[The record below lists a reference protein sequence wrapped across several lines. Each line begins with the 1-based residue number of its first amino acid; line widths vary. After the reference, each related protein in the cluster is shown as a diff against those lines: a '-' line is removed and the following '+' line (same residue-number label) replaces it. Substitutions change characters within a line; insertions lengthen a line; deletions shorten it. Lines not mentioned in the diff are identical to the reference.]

1 MEAIISRPKT
11 DAKQSPARK
20 QVNKPAKVDAVVCNH
35 LAREALIALR
45 AMCSLA
51 TFKNESTSFRTE
63 GNLHLQTVDHLLGRL
78 LAPEKYPRHE
88 LDPAEDDIQGHLQT
102 ITEELS
108 DAADVLRNRGLQDL
122 SAGTQYA
129 MAAVVDK
136 ALEYSSLLVSAYA
149 GLPGTLEDLRDL
161 TTFAG
166 VRTFRDRPTP
176 PIRRVERTT
185 DELKN
190 TAAHEAG
197 EVGTQL
203 ALRCTWD
210 IDAVAC
216 EIARLAGRVTEYDP
230 AHLESLLLCY
240 GLRIQALNGQVIAYF
255 DQDGTTAGE
264 MHRHIF
270 MRSRP
275 FPGDEQ

>member
-20 QVNKPAKVDAVVCNH
+20 QANKSAQPAITEGDRLTLEAAKVLQSMCVLGMLSGSTSTFRTRHNAHFPEVVHLFGRLFDPASHERDDIDPPEGDICAH
-35 LAREALIALR
+35 LAEIQEQLAFAL
-45 AMCSLA
+45 
-51 TFKNESTSFRTE
+51 
-63 GNLHLQTVDHLLGRL
+63 
-78 LAPEKYPRHE
+78 
-88 LDPAEDDIQGHLQT
+88 
-102 ITEELS
+102 
-108 DAADVLRNRGLQDL
+108 DVLQVREMEDMEVGLQLAAAAAIDQANEFAKKL
-122 SAGTQYA
+122 SAAHG
-129 MAAVVDK
+129 
-136 ALEYSSLLVSAYA
+136 
-149 GLPGTLEDLRDL
+149 GLPGTIEDLRAL

-166 VRTFRDRPTP
+166 IRTFRDRPTP
-176 PIRRVERTT
+176 PIRRAEPTH
-185 DELKN
+185 DDLKN

-197 EVGTQL
+197 EVGKQL

-216 EIARLAGRVTEYDP
+216 EIARLAGRVTEYDT

-240 GLRIQALNGQVIAYF
+240 GLRIQALNGQVIAFF

>member
-11 DAKQSPARK
+11 DAKQSPAPK
-20 QVNKPAKVDAVVCNH
+20 QVNKPAKVNVVGTKH
-35 LAREALIALR
+35 LAREALIGLR
-45 AMCSLA
+45 AMCSFA

-78 LAPEKYPRHE
+78 LAPDKYPRHE
-88 LDPAEDDIQGHLQT
+88 LDPAEDDIWGHLQA

-108 DAADVLRNRGLQDL
+108 DAADVLHSRSLQDL
-122 SAGTQYA
+122 AAGTQYA

-136 ALEYSSLLVSAYA
+136 ALEYSSRLATAYA
-149 GLPGTLEDLRDL
+149 GLPGTEEDLLAL
-161 TTFAG
+161 TQFTGAKPFNSQSTQPQ
-166 VRTFRDRPTP
+166 V
-176 PIRRVERTT
+176 VETIKT
-185 DELKN
+185 DLKN
-190 TAAHEAG
+190 TAVHEAG
-197 EVGTQL
+197 QVGLQL
-203 ALRCTWD
+203 ARRCTWD

-216 EIARLAGRVTEYDP
+216 EVAKLADRVDDYDA

-240 GLRIQALNGQVIAYF
+240 GLRLQTMNGQVMAYF

-264 MHRHIF
+264 MHQHIF

-275 FPGDEQ
+275 FPGEEQ

>member
-20 QVNKPAKVDAVVCNH
+20 QVNKPAKVDPVVSNH
-35 LAREALIALR
+35 LAREALIVLR

-78 LAPEKYPRHE
+78 LAPEKYPRHD
-88 LDPAEDDIQGHLQT
+88 LDPADDDIQGHLQA

-108 DAADVLRNRGLQDL
+108 DAADVLRSRSLQDL
-122 SAGTQYA
+122 GAGTQYA

-136 ALEYSSLLVSAYA
+136 ALEHSTRLATAYA
-149 GLPGTLEDLRDL
+149 GLPGTEEDLL
-161 TTFAG
+161 ALSQFTGAKSLSK
-166 VRTFRDRPTP
+166 P
-176 PIRRVERTT
+176 PAQPIQPPVAPAHQ
-185 DELKN
+185 LKN

-197 EVGTQL
+197 DVDTQL

-216 EIARLAGRVTEYDP
+216 EVAKLANRVSEYDP
-230 AHLESLLLCY
+230 SHLESLLLCY
-240 GLRIQALNGQVIAYF
+240 GLRIQALNNLLIAYL
-255 DQDGTTAGE
+255 DQDGTTAGD
-264 MHRHIF
+264 MHRQIF
-270 MRSRP
+270 KGSRP
-275 FPGDEQ
+275 FGGEEQ